1 MLNQLQALWR
11 NWRRG
16 PEHAGDV
23 RRLKFASYDDY
34 VAAQLKTNEAKR
46 DRVWVRGDELQQ
58 LAKLVAELTPGP
70 RFGLCHGVRNGAEVR
85 TLRELLHC
93 EVWGTEISPS
103 AKDFQYVIQWDFH
116 QQKPEWLGR
125 ADFIYSNS
133 LDHSFDPMAC
143 LTGWLSC
150 LSPRGR
156 CFLHWSREHDHT
168 DFGKNGSDCFQAT
181 RNGYVQLIESVG
193 QLEEVIETDAEGQR
207 CLFVCRSKAA
217 TASAA
222 A

>member
-1 MLNQLQALWR
+1 MLNQLQSLWR
-11 NWRRG
+11 TWRRG
-16 PEHAGDV
+16 REHAAEI

-34 VAAQLKTNEAKR
+34 VAAQLKTNAAKR

-58 LAKLVAELTPGP
+58 LAKLIAELTPGP

-93 EVWGTEISPS
+93 EIWGTEISPS
-103 AKDFQYVIQWDFH
+103 AAEFPFVIQWDFH
-116 QQKPEWLGR
+116 KLKPEWLGR

-133 LDHSFDPMAC
+133 LDHSYDPTAC
-143 LTGWLSC
+143 LAGWLSC
-150 LSPRGR
+150 LSSRGR
-156 CFLHWSREHDHT
+156 CYVHWSQEHDHT

-193 QLEEVIETDAEGQR
+193 RLEEVIETDPDGQR

-217 TASAA
+217 TVSAA